1 LDLKNR
7 RPQSCNEKFEQHTS
21 FQDCYDPLI
30 GIGPTPHLPFDQ
42 ISSSLVNP
50 ATHNQGSY
58 LHGSGGQPVDDYHQI
73 NNLLNNNSCKDI
85 LSTAYSSVTHGS
97 ITEGE
102 NFHNI
107 NDKSL
112 TMDYD
117 NQNDNGGPFSVMSDH
132 ELSSLNIK
140 DLNRKLK
147 EKGLSKEMIE
157 KLKQRRRTLKN
168 RKYATDCREKKD
180 TEVHCLESTKDG
192 EAENLGGIEKENEEL
207 RETLVK
213 LKNHYAKVLEFAKKN
228 NIELK
233 PRNIPGMPSMAG
245 FNPGGSDG
253 GDTSG
258 DDSSSIIK
266 T

>member
-1 LDLKNR
+1 MMEI
-7 RPQSCNEKFEQHTS
+7 NEHDKMFS
-21 FQDCYDPLI
+21 DCYSDL
-30 GIGPTPHLPFDQ
+30 GLFNPFDAFNQ
-42 ISSSLVNP
+42 DLLSLDRLEEQVFPKEKLQQQSVPKVEDNDAMEEEP
-50 ATHNQGSY
+50 MEENVWSAIVT
-58 LHGSGGQPVDDYHQI
+58 DD
-73 NNLLNNNSCKDI
+73 
-85 LSTAYSSVTHGS
+85 
-97 ITEGE
+97 
-102 NFHNI
+102 
-107 NDKSL
+107 
-112 TMDYD
+112 
-117 NQNDNGGPFSVMSDH
+117 
-132 ELSSLNIK
+132 ELASLNIK

-180 TEVHCLESTKDG
+180 TEVQCLETTKDG

-258 DDSSSIIK
+258 DDSTGIIK

>member
-1 LDLKNR
+1 LGVLK
-7 RPQSCNEKFEQHTS
+7 KFEQHTS
-21 FQDCYDPLI
+21 FHDCYDPLI
-30 GIGPTPHLPFDQ
+30 GIGPTPHLPFDPITSNLTQ
-42 ISSSLVNP
+42 NIP
-50 ATHNQGSY
+50 GSY
-58 LHGSGGQPVDDYHQI
+58 LHGSGGGQGVVDDYHQI

-85 LSTAYSSVTHGS
+85 LSSAYSSVAHGNG
-97 ITEGE
+97 TED
-102 NFHNI
+102 NSLHNI
-107 NDKSL
+107 NDKNL
-112 TMDYD
+112 VAMAYD
-117 NQNDNGGPFSVMSDH
+117 SSNDGTGGPYTIMTDQ
-132 ELSSLNIK
+132 ELSNLNIK

-147 EKGLSKEMIE
+147 EKGMSKEMIE

-180 TEVHCLESTKDG
+180 CEVQSLEVTKDG

-207 RETLVK
+207 RATLVK

-258 DDSSSIIK
+258 DDSTCIVRA
-266 T
+266 

>member
-1 LDLKNR
+1 M
-7 RPQSCNEKFEQHTS
+7 
-21 FQDCYDPLI
+21 
-30 GIGPTPHLPFDQ
+30 G
-42 ISSSLVNP
+42 
-50 ATHNQGSY
+50 
-58 LHGSGGQPVDDYHQI
+58 
-73 NNLLNNNSCKDI
+73 NNNSCKDI
-85 LSTAYSSVTHGS
+85 LSSAYSSSVTHGNV
-97 ITEGE
+97 TDLDTLH
-102 NFHNI
+102 NNI
-107 NDKSL
+107 NDKSI
-112 TMDYD
+112 TMDYESG

-168 RKYATDCREKKD
+168 RKYATDCREKK
-180 TEVHCLESTKDG
+180 
-192 EAENLGGIEKENEEL
+192 ENEEL

-258 DDSSSIIK
+258 EDSTGILR

>member
-1 LDLKNR
+1 
-7 RPQSCNEKFEQHTS
+7 
-21 FQDCYDPLI
+21 
-30 GIGPTPHLPFDQ
+30 
-42 ISSSLVNP
+42 V
-50 ATHNQGSY
+50 A
-58 LHGSGGQPVDDYHQI
+58 HGSVPEHDS
-73 NNLLNNNSCKDI
+73 L
-85 LSTAYSSVTHGS
+85 
-97 ITEGE
+97 
-102 NFHNI
+102 HNI
-107 NDKSL
+107 NDKTI

-117 NQNDNGGPFSVMSDH
+117 AANDANGGPFAVMSDL

-180 TEVHCLESTKDG
+180 TEVQCLESTKDG

-258 DDSSSIIK
+258 DDSTGIIR